1 MSAFRPLDGIRVLDL
16 TNVLSGPL
24 ACYQLAALGAD
35 VIKVEPVGQGDLA
48 RQLGDDVELN
58 GAHMGASFLAQN
70 AGKRSVTLNL
80 KSPEGVGIF
89 FNLVKTADVV
99 VENFRPGVMDRLG
112 VGYERL
118 REERPDLIYCAISG
132 FGQKGPLSERPAY
145 DQIIQGA
152 AGVMSVTGESAERPL
167 RVGYPMADSIGGL
180 TAAMVICG
188 ALVSPK
194 RGAFIDVS
202 MMSSVMATMGWAI
215 SNWLTA
221 GSEPRPIGNE
231 NATSAPSGAFRC
243 KDGLLNI
250 TANKQEQW
258 EALAHYLELGELIEE
273 PQFRT
278 RDDRK
283 RNRTSLLPLIEAK
296 LAKRYV
302 AACADELTAL
312 VRGTL
317 IGSLFGALP
326 GIGSTIATI
335 IGYAVEKRISKD
347 PSRFGRGAIEGIVSP
362 EAANNAGA
370 QTAFIPTLSL
380 GIPGSATMA
389 VMLGTLIMNG
399 IAPGPQLMVTH
410 PEVVWGLAASF
421 WIGNVLLL
429 VLNIPLIGLW
439 VRLLRVPYHLLYPAI
454 IVLICIGTY
463 TIRSSIFDIMLVLLF
478 GVFGYWLRLLRFQ
491 LAPVLIGFI
500 LGPMIEE
507 NFRRAMLFARGDL
520 TEIVARPLSGIALA
534 ICVVLIIWA
543 VYRSIRPSLL

>member
-1 MSAFRPLDGIRVLDL
+1 MDILNNIAIGFETAFSLNNLFYCFAGVFLGTLLGALPGI
-16 TNVLSGPL
+16 G
-24 ACYQLAALGAD
+24 ALAAVSMLLPLTIGLDATTAL
-35 VIKVEPVGQGDLA
+35 VMLA
-48 RQLGDDVELN
+48 GVYYGSEY
-58 GAHMGASFLAQN
+58 GGSTASIL
-70 AGKRSVTLNL
+70 LNL
-80 KSPEGVGIF
+80 
-89 FNLVKTADVV
+89 
-99 VENFRPGVMDRLG
+99 PGT
-112 VGYERL
+112 
-118 REERPDLIYCAISG
+118 PTNAITC
-132 FGQKGPLSERPAY
+132 L
-145 DQIIQGA
+145 D
-152 AGVMSVTGESAERPL
+152 
-167 RVGYPMADSIGGL
+167 GYPMAKQGRAGVALFATTMASFFGGSVGIVL
-180 TAAMVICG
+180 LYTLAPFLATWAIAFGPSEYFSLMVLGLVAAAVTQNAPLKGLSMVILG
-188 ALVSPK
+188 MLLGTVGTDVDSGVARYHFGLFELRDGISFIALAMGIFGVTEILHSL
-194 RGAFIDVS
+194 RDVS
-202 MMSSVMATMGWAI
+202 GTPQVQNVTLRSMLPSKQEWKQSRMAT
-215 SNWLTA
+215 
-221 GSEPRPIGNE
+221 
-231 NATSAPSGAFRC
+231 
-243 KDGLLNI
+243 
-250 TANKQEQW
+250 
-258 EALAHYLELGELIEE
+258 
-273 PQFRT
+273 
-278 RDDRK
+278 
-283 RNRTSLLPLIEAK
+283 
-296 LAKRYV
+296 
-302 AACADELTAL
+302 

-507 NFRRAMLFARGDL
+507 NFRRAMLFARGDV

-534 ICVVLIIWA
+534 ICVLLILWA
-543 VYRSIRPSLL
+543 VYRSIRPKPLVSLEV

>member
-1 MSAFRPLDGIRVLDL
+1 MVILGMLLGTVGTDVDSGVARYHFGLFELRDGISFIALAMGIFGVTEILHSLRDV
-16 TNVLSGPL
+16 SGTP
-24 ACYQLAALGAD
+24 Q
-35 VIKVEPVGQGDLA
+35 V
-48 RQLGDDVELN
+48 
-58 GAHMGASFLAQN
+58 QN
-70 AGKRSVTLNL
+70 VTL
-80 KSPEGVGIF
+80 
-89 FNLVKTADVV
+89 
-99 VENFRPGVMDRLG
+99 R
-112 VGYERL
+112 
-118 REERPDLIYCAISG
+118 
-132 FGQKGPLSERPAY
+132 
-145 DQIIQGA
+145 
-152 AGVMSVTGESAERPL
+152 
-167 RVGYPMADSIGGL
+167 
-180 TAAMVICG
+180 
-188 ALVSPK
+188 
-194 RGAFIDVS
+194 S
-202 MMSSVMATMGWAI
+202 MLPSKQEWKQSRMAT
-215 SNWLTA
+215 
-221 GSEPRPIGNE
+221 
-231 NATSAPSGAFRC
+231 
-243 KDGLLNI
+243 
-250 TANKQEQW
+250 
-258 EALAHYLELGELIEE
+258 
-273 PQFRT
+273 
-278 RDDRK
+278 
-283 RNRTSLLPLIEAK
+283 
-296 LAKRYV
+296 
-302 AACADELTAL
+302 
-312 VRGTL
+312 VRGTM
-317 IGSLFGALP
+317 IGGVFGALP

-399 IAPGPQLMVTH
+399 IAPGPQLMATH

-507 NFRRAMLFARGDL
+507 NFRRAMLFARGDV

-534 ICVVLIIWA
+534 ICGLLIIWA
-543 VYRSIRPSLL
+543 VYRSIRPKPLVSLEV